1 MFENVIVVV
10 FYVENN
16 KKIFLIFKIKIIKKH
31 KKLILNKNF
40 QILTYSI

>member
-16 KKIFLIFKIKIIKKH
+16 KKIFLIFKIKIIKKY
-31 KKLILNKNF
+31 KKLILN
-40 QILTYSI
+40 